1 MSDKDRFSLYG
12 NVLDVALAR
21 RARRWQDMFIEKFDY
36 DAAEEYDLSLQP
48 NGYLGDVFG
57 LQDIARD
64 VDGTPIDPASGIAVG
79 TVRMGYGHYRIAMA
93 GASAAAAMGLTPYW
107 LDLLAIPGITSDV
120 INWWN
125 TNYSRY
131 SRLSQRSALF
141 NRYVW
146 ESITTGDR
154 TLPGLNWLLNRYAA
168 AWPWR
173 FIKANA
179 RDYRMS
185 ELFGPLH
192 ASLPSDLPI
201 LGSHMWNTMGAVAG
215 GMENVVDMMFDNWP
229 MAFQLIEGAQHG
241 VQSPSGYYGFRAM
254 RGFDDKGRILK
265 PTPPEALHYV
275 GHHVDHE
282 LVENIEPDSAAR
294 IGRVYGGEPRRLLIA
309 MGGAGAQSD
318 LFLELVRHCLP
329 KIERGEL
336 TLFVNLGD
344 HQDNWQ
350 WLQSQLGDD
359 AKRAILHDSW
369 MGTRDFVD
377 SIRADNASGL
387 HVLLFDNTFH
397 AVYATNYLMRVVD
410 VMITKPSELAFYPI
424 PKIFN
429 ERVGGHEAWGAI
441 RSAELGDGTVET
453 RTAAQTCQAIDLLVD
468 ESDLVEMYCK
478 AIVRNKSIGI
488 YDGAYRCVELATGR
502 RWVRDSEGAGR
513 VETPVS

>member
-1 MSDKDRFSLYG
+1 
-12 NVLDVALAR
+12 
-21 RARRWQDMFIEKFDY
+21 MFIDKFDFDPDEQY
-36 DAAEEYDLSLQP
+36 ELSLAP
-48 NGYLGDVFG
+48 NPYLGAEFG
-57 LQDIARD
+57 LQDIVRS
-64 VDGTPIDPASGIAVG
+64 GSGEPIDPSQGLAVG

-125 TNYSRY
+125 TNYSKY
-131 SRLSQRSALF
+131 SRLSQRSELF
-141 NRYVW
+141 NKHVW
-146 ESITTGDR
+146 ESITTGER
-154 TLPGLNWLLNRYAA
+154 TLPGLNWALNKFPAG
-168 AWPWR
+168 WPWR

-185 ELFGPLH
+185 ELFGPMH
-192 ASLPSDLPI
+192 AALPPDLPI

-229 MAFQLIEGAQHG
+229 MAFQLIEGAKHG
-241 VQSPSGYYGFRAM
+241 IQSPSGYYGFRVM
-254 RGFDDKGRILK
+254 RGFDDKGRMLS
-265 PTPPEALHYV
+265 PTPPDALYYV

-282 LVENIEPDSAAR
+282 LVENIEDDTSSR
-294 IGRVYGGEPRRLLIA
+294 IDRMTGGESRRLVIT
-309 MGGAGAQSD
+309 MGGAGAQRE

-329 KIERGEL
+329 KIERREM

-344 HQDNWQ
+344 HAENWT
-350 WLQSQLGDD
+350 WLREQLGDETPLT
-359 AKRAILHDSW
+359 LHNDW
-369 MGTRDFVD
+369 AGTKEFVD
-377 SIRADNASGL
+377 SIRSDETSGL

-397 AVYATNYLMRVVD
+397 AVYATNYLMRVAD

-453 RTAAQTCQAIDLLVD
+453 RTGAETRQAIDLLVG
-468 ESDLVEMYCK
+468 ETDLMEMYCES
-478 AIVRNKSIGI
+478 IVKNKSIGI
-488 YDGAYRCVELATGR
+488 YDGAYKCVELATGR
-502 RWVRDSEGAGR
+502 RWVRDSDGAGR
-513 VETPVS
+513 VELPVS